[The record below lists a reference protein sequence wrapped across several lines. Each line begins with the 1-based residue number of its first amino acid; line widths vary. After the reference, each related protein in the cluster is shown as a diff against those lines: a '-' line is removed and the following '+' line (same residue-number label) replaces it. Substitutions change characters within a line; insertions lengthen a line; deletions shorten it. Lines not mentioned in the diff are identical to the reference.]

1 MQDNQ
6 DFRQDIQESHIPS
19 KNSARIGKKMQDL
32 RYWGKIEA
40 GDKHVIILDTKTY
53 KIMARFIKHMQ
64 YEKQES
70 FSLHWKWCMIQE
82 SIPIPAFCFL
92 SLAFT

>member
-32 RYWGKIEA
+32 TYLSKIEE
-40 GDKHVIILDTKTY
+40 GDKHVFILDTKTY
-53 KIMARFIKHMQ
+53 KIMARIIQHM
-64 YEKQES
+64 
-70 FSLHWKWCMIQE
+70 
-82 SIPIPAFCFL
+82 
-92 SLAFT
+92 